1 MFPYRRRQMVQ
12 GSIFPSQ
19 PALDILGTNGYQVL
33 TIDNEQKHSRDM
45 QGCYSWIVVLG
56 SHVCCLFVYGWY
68 QAIGPLFVA
77 IQHYFEETSA
87 RTSWILA
94 VFLSLE
100 FGIGPVSNVC
110 VKKFGFRVTVMIG
123 TVMSSIG
130 FFISAFATRIEFLY
144 FSIGILA
151 GIGYGLILPPH
162 IGIISLYINKHFA
175 LANSLAMSGSAI
187 GIFVFPPLMQYL
199 IDSYGWRGA
208 VIIFSGINAHMG
220 ISAALYR
227 TPASLRLERSHDVKQ
242 ENKSEV
248 QHSNICRDQCEIWDF
263 SLFRQNPLLSTFTLA
278 NLFGIGVGYQSL
290 PAHLLARAD
299 TKSLGSQNQLAFLI
313 SFLGLSSL
321 VGRWVPPLIGC
332 ISKNR
337 ITSNTLFGLSLLLT
351 GIMSMLSS
359 LATTYATY
367 AVFACFVGFLSGLC
381 FVVENNALKEI
392 AGPENLT
399 ASLGFAVLAMSIGGI
414 IGPPTAGYIYD
425 VTGDYNNSFYFYGAF
440 LMLGGLIAILPE
452 AYLAKR
458 KNAST
463 DMKGDHN
470 SQEMA
475 DVDAYVSRSCYVNAA
490 TQTGKEER

>member
-1 MFPYRRRQMVQ
+1 MM
-12 GSIFPSQ
+12 
-19 PALDILGTNGYQVL
+19 
-33 TIDNEQKHSRDM
+33 TIDNEQKHIRDM
-45 QGCYSWIVVLG
+45 QGCYNWIVVSG
-56 SHVCCLFVYGWY
+56 SHLCCLFVYGWY

-94 VFLSLE
+94 LFVSLE
-100 FGIGPVSNVC
+100 FG
-110 VKKFGFRVTVMIG
+110 F
-123 TVMSSIG
+123 
-130 FFISAFATRIEFLY
+130 
-144 FSIGILA
+144 
-151 GIGYGLILPPH
+151 GIGYGLILPAH
-162 IGIISLYINKHFA
+162 IGIVSLYINKHFA
-175 LANSLAMSGSAI
+175 LANSLVMSGSAI
-187 GIFVFPPLMQYL
+187 GIFLFPPLMQYL

-208 VIIFSGINAHMG
+208 VIIFSGINTHMG

-227 TPASLRLERSHDVKQ
+227 IPARLGRSHDVKQ

-290 PAHLLARAD
+290 PAHLLASAD
-299 TKSLGSQNQLAFLI
+299 TKGLGSQNQLAFLI

-337 ITSNTLFGLSLLLT
+337 ITSNTLFGLTLLLM
-351 GIMSMLSS
+351 GIISMLSS

-367 AVFACFVGFLSGLC
+367 AVFACFVGFLSGMC

-399 ASLGFAVLAMSIGGI
+399 ASLGFAVLATSVGVI
-414 IGPPTAGYIYD
+414 IGPPTAGKC
-425 VTGDYNNSFYFYGAF
+425 N
-440 LMLGGLIAILPE
+440 MIL
-452 AYLAKR
+452 
-458 KNAST
+458 
-463 DMKGDHN
+463 
-470 SQEMA
+470 
-475 DVDAYVSRSCYVNAA
+475 
-490 TQTGKEER
+490 